1 MKFGLRHIRYFIA
14 VAEEVHFR
22 RAADRLGV
30 AQPALSRAI
39 RHLETE
45 LQVELFDRSS
55 KLVSLTA
62 AGTDFLQSSKTIV
75 SGVEHAVENVR
86 LVADGKIGTL
96 RIGYT
101 DIAIAGVLPG
111 LLQAFQ
117 ISEPD
122 ITIKPHHGVT
132 SDQLEKLNLGL
143 LDVGFVTG
151 PISLPGYDQAHIQSD
166 RFVCIVHDSHRLAEA
181 SSITLADLKD
191 EDFVHGPLNEWEH
204 FYSVLFPLCRKAG
217 FRPRIV
223 QEAFNTAGIMGL
235 VASGMGITVLTE
247 GPNLTIAA
255 GLRQI
260 PIKDISEQVSTV
272 ALWKH
277 GPTSGPCQR
286 FVRFLNDGKAPTRS
300 DGAM

>member
-39 RHLETE
+39 RHLEAE
-45 LQVELFDRSS
+45 LEVELFDRSN
-55 KLVSLTA
+55 KLVSLTP
-62 AGTDFLQSSKTIV
+62 AGAEFLQSSKTII
-75 SGVEHAVENVR
+75 SGVEHAVENVK

-117 ISEPD
+117 VSEPD
-122 ITIKPHHGVT
+122 ITIKPHHDVS

-151 PISLPGYDQAHIQSD
+151 PIRLPGYDQTHIQSD
-166 RFVCIVHDSHRLAEA
+166 RFVCIVHDNHRLAEA
-181 SSITLADLKD
+181 SSIALTDLKD
-191 EDFVHGPLNEWEH
+191 EDFVHGPLHEWEH

-217 FRPRIV
+217 FTPRIV

-247 GPNLTIAA
+247 GPNLTSAA

-272 ALWKH
+272 ALWRQDL
-277 GPTSGPCQR
+277 TSGPCER
-286 FVRFLNDGKAPTRS
+286 FVNFLRDTSASRGSKE
-300 DGAM
+300 